1 MQDRFKK
8 NAVPEDASA
17 ALSGWKKNIPTGFFK
32 AMLVFFLVN
41 VTWVF
46 FRAPD
51 FTSAWR
57 LLIAMFSSVTDSIVV
72 LTSLDVLVVTI
83 VITVMVLF
91 HWRMRNTSVLQAAAK
106 MPAWLLGIVWSAML
120 ILLILSQESSGSFI
134 YFQF

>member
-1 MQDRFKK
+1 
-8 NAVPEDASA
+8 
-17 ALSGWKKNIPTGFFK
+17 
-32 AMLVFFLVN
+32 MLVFFLVN